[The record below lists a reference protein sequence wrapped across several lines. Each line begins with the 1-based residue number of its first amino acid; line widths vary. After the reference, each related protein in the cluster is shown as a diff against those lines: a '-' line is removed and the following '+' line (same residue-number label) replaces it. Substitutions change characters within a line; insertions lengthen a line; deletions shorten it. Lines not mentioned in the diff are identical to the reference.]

1 MDAKSLGKSSAA
13 RVIVSRLT
21 FVVLLLTLAL
31 GIVVWRAPLWVGAE
45 LTLFRLLADGFHK
58 RSKLINGYHV
68 FYLEGGP
75 AIGSPVV
82 LIHGLNSK
90 AQQDWVALAPHLVR
104 AGYHVYAMDLLGY
117 GRSAKPPELSYSV
130 REEAKFVESFL
141 DENHLTSVALGGES
155 MGGWIGAT
163 VALDRP
169 DLAKRLMLFDSA
181 GMKFQLGFDPAVFT
195 PQTSQQVDELMD
207 VVSPNLPR
215 LPQFV
220 KSDYVRKTKRYGW
233 VTRRALSSMTTG
245 ADDLDEKFSA
255 LKMPLLIVWG
265 KQDAM
270 TPLSLGEAMH
280 RAAPQST
287 LAIYDGC
294 GHIAVV
300 TCINQM
306 VPTVLS
312 FLSGAGPEPGKTVEV
327 PARKHFLMP

>member
-1 MDAKSLGKSSAA
+1 MDSKSLGKFSAA
-13 RVIVSRLT
+13 RVIVSRIAFL
-21 FVVLLLTLAL
+21 VLLLTLAL
-31 GIVVWRAPLWVGAE
+31 GVVVWRAPLWVGAE
-45 LTLFRLLADGFHK
+45 VTLLRLLADGFHK
-58 RSKLINGYHV
+58 RSMVINGCHV

-75 AIGSPVV
+75 ESGAPVV
-82 LIHGLNSK
+82 LIHGLGSK
-90 AQQDWVALAPHLVR
+90 AQQDWVALAPYLVR

-117 GRSAKPPELSYSV
+117 GRSAKPPEPSYSI

-155 MGGWIGAT
+155 MGGWIAAT

-169 DLAKRLMLFDSA
+169 DLVKRLMLFDSA
-181 GMKFQLGFDPAVFT
+181 GMKFQLSFDQAIFT
-195 PQTSQQVDELMD
+195 PQTEQQVDQLMAE
-207 VVSPNLPR
+207 VSPNLPR

-220 KSDYVRKTKRYGW
+220 KADYIRKTKRYGW
-233 VTRRALSSMTTG
+233 VTQRALASMSSG
-245 ADDLDEKFSA
+245 ADDLDEKFPA

-270 TPLSLGEAMH
+270 TPLSLGESMH
-280 RAAPQST
+280 RAAPQSI

-300 TCINQM
+300 TCINQIA
-306 VPTVLS
+306 PTVLN
-312 FLSGAGPEPGKTVEV
+312 FLSGAGPEPGKTIEV

>member
-1 MDAKSLGKSSAA
+1 MDANSLGRFTAA
-13 RVIVSRLT
+13 RVIAVR
-21 FVVLLLTLAL
+21 FVFILVLFALAL
-31 GIVVWRAPLWVGAE
+31 CVIVWRAPLWVAAE
-45 LTLFRLLADGFHK
+45 ITLLRLLADGFHE
-58 RSKLINGYHV
+58 RSMVINGYHV

-75 AIGSPVV
+75 ENGSPVV

-90 AQQDWVALAPHLVR
+90 AQQDWVVLAPYLVR

-117 GRSAKPPELSYSV
+117 GRSAKPPELTYSI

-155 MGGWIGAT
+155 MGGWIAAT
-163 VALDRP
+163 VALDRS
-169 DLAKRLMLFDSA
+169 DLVKRLMLFDSA
-181 GMKFQLGFDPAVFT
+181 GMKFQLSFDQAIFT
-195 PQTSQQVDELMD
+195 PQTEQQVDQLMAE
-207 VVSPNLPR
+207 VSPDLPR

-220 KSDYVRKTKRYGW
+220 KADYIRKTKRYGW
-233 VTRRALSSMTTG
+233 VTQRALASMSSS

-255 LKMPLLIVWG
+255 LKMPLLLVWG

-270 TPLSLGEAMH
+270 TPLSLGESMH

-287 LAIYDGC
+287 LTIYDGC

-300 TCINQM
+300 TCINQI
-306 VPTVLS
+306 VPTVLN
-312 FLSGAGPEPGKTVEV
+312 FLSGTDPEPGKTIEV

>member
-1 MDAKSLGKSSAA
+1 MDAKSPGKSSAA

-21 FVVLLLTLAL
+21 FLFLLLTLAL
-31 GIVVWRAPLWVGAE
+31 SMVVWRAPLWVGAE
-45 LTLFRLLADGFHK
+45 LTLSRLLAGGFHK
-58 RSKLINGYHV
+58 RSMLINGYHV

-75 AIGSPVV
+75 ENGSPVV
-82 LIHGLNSK
+82 LIHGLNSR
-90 AQQDWVALAPHLVR
+90 AQQDWVALAPYLVR
-104 AGYHVYAMDLLGY
+104 PGYHVYAMDLLGY
-117 GRSAKPPELSYSV
+117 GRSAKPPELSYSI

-141 DENHLTSVALGGES
+141 DANHLTSVALGGIS
-155 MGGWIGAT
+155 MGGWIAAS

-169 DLAKRLMLFDSA
+169 DLVTRLMLFDSA

-220 KSDYVRKTKRYGW
+220 KSDYIRKTKRNGW
-233 VTRRALSSMTTG
+233 VTRRALASMATG
-245 ADDLDEKFSA
+245 ADDLEEKFSA

-270 TPLSLGEAMH
+270 TPLSLGESMH

-300 TCINQM
+300 TCINQIA
-306 VPTVLS
+306 PTVLN
-312 FLSGAGPEPGKTVEV
+312 FLSGAGPEPGKTIEV
-327 PARKHFLMP
+327 PARKHFLVP

>member
-1 MDAKSLGKSSAA
+1 MDAKSPGKSSAA

-21 FVVLLLTLAL
+21 FLVLLLTLAL

-45 LTLFRLLADGFHK
+45 VTLLRLLADGFHK
-58 RSKLINGYHV
+58 RSMLMNGYHV

-75 AIGSPVV
+75 ESGTPVV
-82 LIHGLNSK
+82 LIHGLGSK
-90 AQQDWVALAPHLVR
+90 AQQDWVALAPYLVR

-117 GRSAKPPELSYSV
+117 GRSAKPPELSYSI

-141 DENHLTSVALGGES
+141 DVNHLTSVALGGES
-155 MGGWIGAT
+155 MGGWIAAT

-169 DLAKRLMLFDSA
+169 DLVKRLMLFDSA
-181 GMKFQLGFDPAVFT
+181 GMKFQLSFDQAIFT
-195 PQTSQQVDELMD
+195 PQTSEQVDQLMAE
-207 VVSPNLPR
+207 VTPNAPR

-220 KSDYVRKTKRYGW
+220 KADYIRKTKRYGW
-233 VTRRALSSMTTG
+233 VTQRALASMTTG
-245 ADDLDEKFSA
+245 ADDLDGKFSA

-270 TPLSLGEAMH
+270 TPLSLGESMH

-300 TCINQM
+300 TCINQIA
-306 VPTVLS
+306 PTVLN
-312 FLSGAGPEPGKTVEV
+312 FLSGAGPEPGKTIEA

>member
-1 MDAKSLGKSSAA
+1 MDAHRLGKSSVA
-13 RVIVSRLT
+13 RVIAIRLV
-21 FVVLLLTLAL
+21 FILLLFVLAL
-31 GIVVWRAPLWVGAE
+31 GVVVWRAPLWVGAE
-45 LTLFRLLADGFHK
+45 VTLLRLLTAGFHR
-58 RSKLINGYHV
+58 RSMLVGGYHV

-75 AIGSPVV
+75 ERGSPVV
-82 LIHGLNSK
+82 LIHGLGSK
-90 AQQDWVALAPHLVR
+90 AQQDWVALAPYLVR

-117 GRSAKPPELSYSV
+117 GRSAKPSELTYSI

-141 DENHLTSVALGGES
+141 DANHLTSVALGGES
-155 MGGWIGAT
+155 MGGWIAAT

-169 DLAKRLMLFDSA
+169 DLVKRLMLFDSA
-181 GMKFQLGFDPAVFT
+181 GMKFQLSFDRAIFT
-195 PQTSQQVDELMD
+195 PQTEQQVDQLMA
-207 VVSPNLPR
+207 VVSPDLPR

-220 KSDYVRKTKRYGW
+220 KADYIRRSKRGGW
-233 VTRRALSSMTTG
+233 VVQRALASMTSG
-245 ADDLDEKFSA
+245 ADDLDGKFSA

-280 RAAPQST
+280 RAAPQSV

-300 TCINQM
+300 TCMNEI

-312 FLSGAGPEPGKTVEV
+312 FLSGTGPEPGKTIEV
-327 PARKHFLMP
+327 PAQKHFLMP

>member
-13 RVIVSRLT
+13 RVIVSRLA
-21 FVVLLLTLAL
+21 FLVLLLTLAL
-31 GIVVWRAPLWVGAE
+31 AGVVWRAPLSVGAE
-45 LTLFRLLADGFHK
+45 LTLLRLLANGFHK
-58 RSKLINGYHV
+58 HSMLINSYHV

-75 AIGSPVV
+75 ESGAPVV
-82 LIHGLNSK
+82 LIHGLGSK
-90 AQQDWVALAPHLVR
+90 AQQDWVGLAPYLVR

-117 GRSAKPPELSYSV
+117 GRSAKPPELSYSI
-130 REEAKFVESFL
+130 REEAKFVESFF
-141 DENHLTSVALGGES
+141 DANHLTSVALGGES
-155 MGGWIGAT
+155 MGGWIAAT

-169 DLAKRLMLFDSA
+169 DLVKRLVLFDSA
-181 GMKFQLGFDPAVFT
+181 GMKFQLSFDQAIFT

-207 VVSPNLPR
+207 IVSPNLPR

-220 KSDYVRKTKRYGW
+220 KADYIRKTKRNGW
-233 VTRRALSSMTTG
+233 VTQRALASMTTG

-255 LKMPLLIVWG
+255 LKMPLLLVWG

-270 TPLSLGEAMH
+270 TPLSLGESMH
-280 RAAPQST
+280 RAAPQSI

-300 TCINQM
+300 TCINQI
-306 VPTVLS
+306 VPTVLN
-312 FLSGAGPEPGKTVEV
+312 FLSGAGPEPGKTIEV

>member
-1 MDAKSLGKSSAA
+1 MDAKSLGRVSAA
-13 RVIVSRLT
+13 RVIAIRLG
-21 FVVLLLTLAL
+21 FILLLLMLAL
-31 GIVVWRAPLWVGAE
+31 GMVVWRAPLWVGAE
-45 LTLFRLLADGFHK
+45 LTLLRLLTAGFHQY
-58 RSKLINGYHV
+58 SVVVNGDHV

-75 AIGSPVV
+75 ENGAPVV

-90 AQQDWVALAPHLVR
+90 AQQDWVVLAPYLVR

-117 GRSAKPPELSYSV
+117 GRSAKPPEFSYSIHD
-130 REEAKFVESFL
+130 EAKFVESFL
-141 DENHLTSVALGGES
+141 ATNHLTSVALGGVS
-155 MGGWIGAT
+155 MGGWIAAT

-169 DLAKRLMLFDSA
+169 DLVTRLMLLDSA

-215 LPQFV
+215 APQFV
-220 KSDYVRKTKRYGW
+220 KADYIRKSKRYGW
-233 VTRRALSSMTTG
+233 VTERALASMTTG
-245 ADDLDEKFSA
+245 ADDLDAKFSA

-270 TPLSLGEAMH
+270 TPLSLGESMH
-280 RAAPQST
+280 RVASQSI
-287 LAIYDGC
+287 LAVYDGC

-300 TCINQM
+300 TCGNAIAS
-306 VPTVLS
+306 TVLG
-312 FLSGAGPEPGKTVEV
+312 FLSGTGPEPGKTIEV

>member
-1 MDAKSLGKSSAA
+1 MDAKSPRKLSAPS
-13 RVIVSRLT
+13 VIVIGFLSI
-21 FVVLLLTLAL
+21 LAVFAL
-31 GIVVWRAPLWVGAE
+31 AFSITVWRAPLWVGAE
-45 LTLFRLLADGFHK
+45 LTLLRLLAVGFQK
-58 RSKLINGYHV
+58 RSMVINGYHV

-75 AIGSPVV
+75 ESGAPVV
-82 LIHGLNSK
+82 LIHGLGSK
-90 AQQDWVALAPHLVR
+90 AQQDWVALGPYLVR

-117 GRSAKPPELSYSV
+117 GRSAKPPELSYSI

-141 DENHLTSVALGGES
+141 DANHLTSVALGGES
-155 MGGWIGAT
+155 MGGWIAAT

-169 DLAKRLMLFDSA
+169 DLVKRLMLFDSP
-181 GMKFQLGFDPAVFT
+181 GMKFQLSFDQAIFT
-195 PQTSQQVDELMD
+195 PQTDEQVDQLMA

-220 KSDYVRKTKRYGW
+220 KADYIRKTKRNGW
-233 VTRRALSSMTTG
+233 VTQRALASMRSG

-270 TPLSLGEAMH
+270 TPLSLGESMH

-300 TCINQM
+300 TCINQI

-312 FLSGAGPEPGKTVEV
+312 FLSGTGPEPGKTIEV

>member
-1 MDAKSLGKSSAA
+1 MDANSPGNSSAPS
-13 RVIVSRLT
+13 VIVTRLA
-21 FVVLLLTLAL
+21 FILLLFTLAL
-31 GIVVWRAPLWVGAE
+31 VVIVWRAPLWVGAE

-58 RSKLINGYHV
+58 RSMLINGYHV
-68 FYLEGGP
+68 FCLEGGP
-75 AIGSPVV
+75 ESGAPVV
-82 LIHGLNSK
+82 LIHGLGSK
-90 AQQDWVALAPHLVR
+90 AQQDWVALAPYLVR

-117 GRSAKPPELSYSV
+117 GRSAKPPELSYSI

-141 DENHLTSVALGGES
+141 DANHLTSIALGGES
-155 MGGWIGAT
+155 MGGWIAAT
-163 VALDRP
+163 VAIDRP
-169 DLAKRLMLFDSA
+169 DLVKWLMLFDSA
-181 GMKFQLGFDPAVFT
+181 GMKFQLSFDQAIFT
-195 PQTSQQVDELMD
+195 PQTSEQVDRLMAK
-207 VVSPNLPR
+207 VTPNAPR

-220 KSDYVRKTKRYGW
+220 KSDYIRKTKRYGW
-233 VTRRALSSMTTG
+233 VTQRALASMTSG

-270 TPLSLGEAMH
+270 TPLSLGESMH

-300 TCINQM
+300 TCINQI
-306 VPTVLS
+306 VPTVLN
-312 FLSGAGPEPGKTVEV
+312 FLSGTGPEPGKTIEV